1 MELRIGYFPVLE
13 AALALRQAYEPIRF
27 SPFNPAMQGIQE
39 RLSPAERTRVDEV
52 GAATDGWLAV
62 LGILLEEGA
71 AGLKGSEEGLMQL
84 AHAAQAA
91 LPFKERGPFEGLGR
105 TSAQPEEGTVEAA
118 GALLARVLRT
128 GIAAEAARK
137 SRCLLEASEAI
148 ARGVKE
154 AGPWPYLLGISDRL
168 QRARSGELVFRIKP
182 EFRLREEEVRRLVIT
197 PSLVATR
204 RLTFWRNG
212 PTLVFFVA
220 SSAPSAP
227 DDPPDGLLLTA
238 LAVGDRTR
246 LRMLRR
252 LAEGSCTNL
261 EMAEFLGVNP
271 STASRH
277 FKVFK
282 DAGFAEIREGEG
294 GRAEYQLMPEGME
307 TAFRAIVGFVTGR
320 EKP

>member
-13 AALALRQAYEPIRF
+13 AALALRQSYDSVRF
-27 SPFNPAMQGIQE
+27 SPFNPAMQGIQD
-39 RLSPAERTRVDEV
+39 RLSPVERAQVEEV
-52 GAATDGWLAV
+52 GTATDGWLAV
-62 LGILLEEGA
+62 LGILLEDGA
-71 AGLKGSEEGLMQL
+71 AGLKGPEEGLMQL
-84 AHAAQAA
+84 AHMPQVA
-91 LPFKERGPFEGLGR
+91 LPFQARGPFEGLGR
-105 TSAQPEEGTVEAA
+105 ISVLPGAGVVEDA
-118 GALLARVLRT
+118 GALLAQVLRS
-128 GIAAEAARK
+128 GIAPEAARK
-137 SRCLLEASEAI
+137 SRCLLEAAGAI
-148 ARGVKE
+148 AQGVKE

-227 DDPPDGLLLTA
+227 DDPPDGLLLAA

-252 LAEGSCTNL
+252 LAEGPCTNL

-282 DAGFAEIREGEG
+282 DAGFVEIREGA
-294 GRAEYQLMPEGME
+294 RAEYQLLPEGME
-307 TAFRAIVGFVTGR
+307 AAFRAIVGFVMGR
-320 EKP
+320 EKA

>member
-13 AALALRQAYEPIRF
+13 AALALRQAHEPLRF
-27 SPFNPAMQGIQE
+27 APFNGLMQGLQD
-39 RLSPAERTRVDEV
+39 RLSLAERIQVDEV
-52 GAATDGWLAV
+52 GTATDGWLAI

-71 AGLKGSEEGLMQL
+71 AGLKGAEEGLMQL
-84 AHAAQAA
+84 AHGPASA
-91 LPFKERGPFEGLGR
+91 LPFQTRGAFEGLGR
-105 TSAQPEEGTVEAA
+105 RSALPGAHVVEAA
-118 GALLARVLRT
+118 GALLARVLRSA
-128 GIAAEAARK
+128 IAPEAARK
-137 SRCLLEASEAI
+137 SRCVLAASEAI

-154 AGPWPYLLGISDRL
+154 TGLWPYLLGISDRL

-212 PTLVFFVA
+212 ATLVFFV
-220 SSAPSAP
+220 SAAAPGTP
-227 DDPPDGLLLTA
+227 DDPPDGLLIAA

-252 LAEGSCTNL
+252 LAEGACTNL

-282 DAGFAEIREGEG
+282 DAGFVEVREGEG
-294 GRAEYQLMPEGME
+294 GRAEYQLVPEGME
-307 TAFRAIVGFVTGR
+307 TAFRAIVGFVMGR

>member
-13 AALALRQAYEPIRF
+13 AALALRQAYEPVRF
-27 SPFNPAMQGIQE
+27 APFNGAMQGIQD
-39 RLSPAERTRVDEV
+39 RLTSVEQTQVDEV
-52 GAATDGWLAV
+52 GAATDGWLAI

-84 AHAAQAA
+84 THAPGSA
-91 LPFKERGPFEGLGR
+91 LPFQARGAFEGLGR
-105 TSAQPEEGTVEAA
+105 VSALPGEDVVESAC
-118 GALLARVLRT
+118 ALLTRVLRA
-128 GIAAEAARK
+128 GIAPEAARK
-137 SRCLLEASEAI
+137 SSCLLEASEAI
-148 ARGVKE
+148 ARGMKV

-212 PTLVFFVA
+212 STLVFFVA

-252 LAEGSCTNL
+252 LAEGPCTNL
-261 EMAEFLGVNP
+261 EMAEFLGMNP

-282 DAGFAEIREGEG
+282 DAGFVEIREGA
-294 GRAEYQLMPEGME
+294 RAEYQLVPEGME
-307 TAFRAIVGFVTGR
+307 AAFRAIVGFVMGR
-320 EKP
+320 EKA